1 MTGLW
6 VLPLIGAE
14 AHAIRVVR
22 VVVVV
27 RIAAGVDIVEVVRI
41 VAIRT
46 ALPPVRDGTGAL
58 LEINRCYALAGVF
71 FRLCFVVLRT
81 VQRHVPGVVQ
91 VAFEGIFFLKA

>member
-14 AHAIRVVR
+14 AHAIGVVR

-46 ALPPVRDGTGAL
+46 ALPPVRDGTSAL
-58 LEINRCYALAGVF
+58 VEIYRCYVLAGVF
-71 FRLCFVVLRT
+71 FRLCFVLRT
-81 VQRHVPGVVQ
+81 VQSHVPGIVQ

>member
-46 ALPPVRDGTGAL
+46 ALPPVADGTCACRDKPL
-58 LEINRCYALAGVF
+58 
-71 FRLCFVVLRT
+71 LCFCRGLLRLFLVVT
-81 VQRHVPGVVQ
+81 WAVQFHVSGIVQ
-91 VAFEGIFFLKA
+91 VALEGVLFFEA